1 MAAKNKNIILFLLLL
16 VFIAI
21 ASISFHLKEKEYNF
35 DALAKGFQ
43 QTFLERELQAIHTLD
58 EVFIS
63 ASETTDY
70 FPDRHNTVELMN
82 RKFYNEGLVV
92 FFSRNDSVIFL
103 SHNALPLQHGM
114 LPSKSKG
121 IQKMENGWYYM
132 LSRPLNDITVWVASL
147 IKQDFR
153 YKNRFLVNT
162 FHSDYDIPD
171 FFTISEN
178 SAGKS
183 FDIINQNGEYA
194 FSLLLP
200 ADQSRSYT
208 DDRLF
213 SLSIIFSSLALLIFF
228 VLMYNLFLSIVN
240 KEQKWLA
247 LLILIS
253 GLLLVR
259 AVLFYFKIPECF
271 YQGTLFSA
279 SHYAKSYWLP
289 SLGDLLLTILFIAVG
304 LFIVFVHKSKL
315 ISGNQP
321 RSLQRFILSLAYIT
335 LIAFA
340 ADYVIYHLQGLVINS
355 KLSLNVN
362 FIFTP
367 DIYNMIGFAVIGL
380 LFTSYYFISNTLL
393 YFLSR
398 MSGKKHF
405 ANILNIGVA
414 LIILIP
420 VFYFTGR
427 SPFFLWVL
435 LFVASFLHVIKKKT
449 SGSGFSFTRLVISFF
464 VFSMITT
471 WGLLIFNHEKEI
483 AERQN
488 LAMRLA
494 SEQDPIAEYLFS
506 DFQKELFNDTILV
519 EMVMNDP
526 YNEEN
531 ILQYLKN
538 EYFTGFWGKYDIHLT
553 TCAPGEVIF
562 FTSFDEELICFEY
575 FDFYINEFG
584 KETLSADFIY
594 LDNNTGRNSYI
605 TVVPIIN
612 DTDDRLAYQLF
623 IEFEARFIPR
633 ELGFPELLVDE
644 QIDISRNLGDYSYAV
659 YKDDILTLKYGSYF
673 YSINSSTYDVNGQT
687 FVFFNVD
694 DYSHLL
700 FNRDENT
707 KIIVSKPR
715 ETLLEKVAPFSYM
728 FIVFFVFSL
737 LIWAAVLFINND
749 FHFSLN
755 FKKRLQFAIIGIVLV
770 AVVSIGGAS
779 AWFIYNIYKNK
790 NEAIINEKAHGI
802 LIEMETL
809 LAEEPY
815 IDHTYSD
822 YLNQVLLRLYNIFF
836 TDINIYDPQGN
847 LLASSRPRVFEEG
860 LVAPIINPVAYSQLK
875 ASGKSLFIHNE
886 QIGNLEYIS
895 TYVPIRN
902 LRGDLIAYINLP
914 YFAQQSEL
922 RNEISY
928 FLVAFI
934 NIYLLLLLLSV
945 IIAFFISG
953 YVTRPLQFIRN
964 SLSSV
969 TFGKSNK
976 KIEWERDDEI
986 GQLISEYNRMI
997 DELAVSAELLA
1008 RSERE
1013 TAWREMA
1020 KQVAHEIKNPL
1031 TPMRLNVQYLQKAWK
1046 DRTDD
1051 WEERLDRF
1059 TQTMVEQIDSLAVIA
1074 AEFSDF
1080 AKMPVTQNEKIN
1092 LRKFIPEVV
1101 DLYKGFDNVKINA
1114 FLPENHTELNISA
1127 DRKQLLRV
1135 FNNLIKNSIQ
1145 AYDKESIA
1153 EIMIHCEREENY
1165 YRLEIQDFGCG
1176 IPEELK
1182 KNIFQPYFTTKN
1194 AGMGL
1199 GLAMV
1204 KSIIE
1209 SFNGHISFVS
1219 QQGEGTRFIM
1229 RIPASND
1236 A

>member
-1 MAAKNKNIILFLLLL
+1 MTGKNKYIILILLLL
-16 VFIAI
+16 VTVVIAWF
-21 ASISFHLKEKEYNF
+21 SFRQKEKEYDF
-35 DALAKGFQ
+35 DSLAKGFQ
-43 QTFLERELQAIHTLD
+43 QTFLEREINAVKTLD
-58 EVFIS
+58 EVYMS
-63 ASETTDY
+63 ASETAG
-70 FPDRHNTVELMN
+70 FIPESHNAVEQMH
-82 RKFYNEGLVV
+82 RKYHDDGQVI

-103 SHNALPLQHGM
+103 SHNSLPVKHGM
-114 LPSKSKG
+114 LPSESTG
-121 IQKMENGWYYM
+121 IQKMENGWYYVI
-132 LSRPLNDITVWVASL
+132 SKPLNNITIWVASL
-147 IKQDFR
+147 IKQDFK

-162 FHSDYDIPD
+162 FYSDYDIPD
-171 FFTISEN
+171 FFTISESPAEQSFN
-178 SAGKS
+178 ITNKS
-183 FDIINQNGEYA
+183 GEYA
-194 FSLLLP
+194 FSLVLP
-200 ADQSRSYT
+200 PDQGKNYT
-208 DDRLF
+208 DDLLIAF
-213 SLSIIFSSLALLIFF
+213 SVIFSSFALLIFF
-228 VLMYNLFLSIVN
+228 ILLYNLFLLIIN
-240 KEQKWLA
+240 REKRWHA
-247 LLILIS
+247 LLVLIS

-259 AVLFYFKIPECF
+259 FIMFYFQIPQCF

-289 SLGDLLLTILFIAVG
+289 SLGDLLLSILFLAVG
-304 LFIVFVHKSKL
+304 LFIVFVHKSRF

-321 RSLQRFILSLAYIT
+321 GSIKRFIFSLLYV
-335 LIAFA
+335 LFIAFA

-362 FIFTP
+362 FIFAP
-367 DIYNMIGFAVIGL
+367 DIYNMTGFAVIGL
-380 LFTSYYFISNTLL
+380 LFTSYYFLSNTLL
-393 YFLSR
+393 YFLGR
-398 MSGKKHF
+398 ITQKKHF
-405 ANILNIGVA
+405 EYILHIGIP

-420 VFYFTGR
+420 VFYITGR
-427 SPFFLWVL
+427 SPFFLWIL
-435 LFVASFLHVIKKKT
+435 LFAASLLYFIKKKT
-449 SGSGFSFTRLVISFF
+449 SNFDFSFTRLVISFF
-464 VFSMITT
+464 VFSMIAT

-483 AERQN
+483 AERKN

-506 DFQKELFNDTILV
+506 DFQEELFNDTILI
-519 EMVMNDP
+519 EMVKNDP

-562 FTSFDEELICFEY
+562 FTTFDQELVCFEY

-584 KETLSADFIY
+584 KETLSPDFIY

-605 TVVPIIN
+605 SVVPIAN
-612 DTDDRLAYQLF
+612 DTDEDPMYQLF

-644 QIDISRNLGDYSYAV
+644 QIDISRNLGNYSYAV
-659 YKDDILTLKYGSYF
+659 YKGDIMTLKYGSYF
-673 YSINSSTYDVNGQT
+673 YSINSYAYDVNGQT
-687 FVFFNVD
+687 FVFFNAD
-694 DYSHLL
+694 DYSHLM

-715 ETLLEKVAPFSYM
+715 DTLLEMVAPFSYM

-737 LIWAAVLFINND
+737 LIWLAVLFINND

-755 FKKRLQFAIIGIVLV
+755 FKKRLQFAIIGIVLIS
-770 AVVSIGGAS
+770 VVSIGGAS
-779 AWFIYNIYKNK
+779 AWFIFNIYKNK

-802 LIEMETL
+802 LIEMESI
-809 LAEEPY
+809 LAEETY
-815 IDHTYSD
+815 VDHTYSD
-822 YLNQVLLRLYNIFF
+822 YLNQLLLRLYNIFF

-860 LVAPIINPVAYSQLK
+860 LVAPIIHPVAHSKLK
-875 ASGKSLFIHNE
+875 SSGKSLFIHHE

-953 YVTRPLQFIRN
+953 YVTRPLQLIRN

-969 TFGKSNK
+969 SFGKSNK

-986 GQLISEYNRMI
+986 GQLIGEYNRMI

-1013 TAWREMA
+1013 SAWREMA

-1092 LRKFIPEVV
+1092 LGKFIPEVL
-1101 DLYKGFDNVKINA
+1101 DLYKGFDNVKIKA
-1114 FLPENHTELNISA
+1114 FLPENHEELNISA

-1135 FNNLIKNSIQ
+1135 FNNLVKNSIQ
-1145 AYDKESIA
+1145 SYDKESTA
-1153 EIMIHCEREENY
+1153 EIIIHCEREENY

-1229 RIPASND
+1229 RIPASYD
-1236 A
+1236 V